1 MGNGPSRYPNAEPL
15 YPQTRPGGGN
25 GFFIS
30 RSRKRPRAASDG
42 WIPDEGYQTQYP
54 QTRPNV
60 PYPQPQFF
68 NAQQFYPAYGMPP
81 VTVGTLPFAP
91 VTGQPGAAPVVP
103 PPPTVMQAPQGVI
116 PSMAMPAPQ
125 PQAGPYGPSDSVFP
139 PPHMM
144 PNNNGPVI
152 PPTMPLAPG
161 QYGPRDSYD
170 SDSSRSRS
178 RTPSPE
184 PQPRYYHRRGRSYD
198 DHYTP
203 RHNPLPAP
211 PRDLFELSPYVSLL
225 QDLKQSPEETTFRK
239 YAPSVPRSVLIT
251 PVVAQSQHSTNQGS
265 YSSRERKQKKGIF
278 RSLSSRLAPKNNH
291 HDDIHHTHSQ
301 PPAFVP
307 AVTMT
312 PITINAPVG
321 ERTPGGG
328 MQYVYNAPLPGVPE
342 NPVIPNLGPSSRA
355 ATPVVIPNRT
365 PSPMPVP
372 RGATP
377 GPGGVRMPTPVP
389 APPHILNIEDGG
401 PLSGLLHYSPHPVNF
416 NRKVYPTA
424 YHLWEAFKF
433 MDHRP
438 DIAERIRTTGS
449 GPDGLQAARRLADEM
464 RDAMRLDW
472 GQVAMSLAEEAL
484 YTKFVQHPTLRRVL
498 FETGDADLSFQSRDN
513 DFWAESGMGQGPN
526 VLGKALVYVRERLR
540 HDGYTLDM

>member
-1 MGNGPSRYPNAEPL
+1 MFLPCPTS
-15 YPQTRPGGGN
+15 
-25 GFFIS
+25 
-30 RSRKRPRAASDG
+30 
-42 WIPDEGYQTQYP
+42 
-54 QTRPNV
+54 
-60 PYPQPQFF
+60 
-68 NAQQFYPAYGMPP
+68 AQQFYPAYGMPP
-81 VTVGTLPFAP
+81 VTVGTLPFAS

-103 PPPTVMQAPQGVI
+103 PPPTVMQAPQGVV

-125 PQAGPYGPSDSVFP
+125 PQQAGPFGSFGPSDPVFP
-139 PPHMM
+139 PPHMI
-144 PNNNGPVI
+144 PNGNGPVI
-152 PPTMPLAPG
+152 PPSMPLAPG
-161 QYGPRDSYD
+161 QYGPGDSYD

-198 DHYTP
+198 DHYTQ

-225 QDLKQSPEETTFRK
+225 RDLKLPAEESTLRK
-239 YAPSVPRSVLIT
+239 HAPSVPRSVLIT
-251 PVVAQSQHSTNQGS
+251 PVVAQPQPPLNQAS

-278 RSLSSRLAPKNNH
+278 RSLSSRLAPKHNH
-291 HDDIHHTHSQ
+291 HDDIHYAQNQH
-301 PPAFVP
+301 AFVP
-307 AVTMT
+307 AVTTT
-312 PITINAPVG
+312 PIILNAPAG

-342 NPVIPNLGPSSRA
+342 DPVIPNLGPRSRA
-355 ATPVVIPNRT
+355 ATPVVIPNRA

-377 GPGGVRMPTPVP
+377 GPGGARMPTPVP

-401 PLSGLLHYSPHPVNF
+401 PLSGLIHYSPHPVNF
-416 NRKVYPTA
+416 HRKVYPTA

-449 GPDGLQAARRLADEM
+449 GPDGVQAARRIADEM

-472 GQVAMSLAEEAL
+472 GQVATSMVCPSYYLIRIGLTIVEINRLKKLCIQSLRS
-484 YTKFVQHPTLRRVL
+484 T
-498 FETGDADLSFQSRDN
+498 
-513 DFWAESGMGQGPN
+513 
-526 VLGKALVYVRERLR
+526 R
-540 HDGYTLDM
+540 H